1 MGLKKCKRWTAGL
14 MTAILTLTLCLTN
27 VLNVQASSEPYVG
40 TVPENGIEAPEGYQA
55 TLVVDGKEV
64 QIVPGTTYTEA
75 DNAVVVYTNAAGLYG
90 SYEGRGEEQY
100 RTGLYVDGTGVVEEK
115 SVTDAVTGGTYD
127 GKSAEGINIDSASD
141 NFNGL
146 MLVGT
151 EDAPVEYTISNSV
164 FNFLTQSDGSNV
176 SDFTAFGS
184 VLTTFG
190 NAKLTLDNVT
200 INTEGVAKASV
211 VADTGSDILVKNSKV
226 NVAGGTLY
234 DGYVNTA
241 DQTKMVAPPWVLGI
255 SGNARGTN
263 LLGDY
268 STTTIY
274 NSDFSASEW
283 GVLSTDA
290 CQKVVLTTIDSAL
303 KLTGVSGY
311 GTYAIGDAKEYFYG
325 TTFDVATYAN
335 IITGGYVTYASS
347 TGTFDI
353 KKDDDAKTT
362 VFEGLEGAGNN
373 SVINSNAFGIMWHGD
388 GEANIL
394 DGTEVNTKNAIFL
407 IKNGNVAIN
416 VDNSKLNVED
426 GTILQMIDNDD
437 STVGVYMPEGAK
449 GPSFNT
455 EFNEA
460 EGYPGINN
468 DVIYDPSAA
477 ADDGM
482 GGPGGAPGGEG
493 TPADANAPEGE
504 SAPTDANAPEGESS
518 PADATAPAGEGAP
531 AGDAADAP
539 EHNVTASF
547 TNVTLNGNMYNA
559 TGYVGAPK
567 TLSVTI
573 GENTE
578 LNGIITAASAIHS
591 TDGGATQNTHFT
603 IDEYDKLG
611 HVANK
616 VYNNGDN
623 NVDVVV
629 ADGGVW
635 NVTDEC
641 EVTSLTVEA
650 GGTLNAVVTVDG
662 SEVEVAQGQTYE
674 GVIKLSAA
682 AAQNG
687 GADDESAAAES
698 TTKAETAAETTPA
711 QTTAAPSAA
720 QGSSV
725 NTPLIIIVV
734 IIVIAVAAAVIYTQ
748 SKKKK

>member
-1 MGLKKCKRWTAGL
+1 MGFRKTKRFAAGL
-14 MTAILTLTLCLTN
+14 MTAILTVTLCFSN
-27 VLNVQASSEPYVG
+27 VLNVHASSEAYVG

-55 TLVVDGKEV
+55 TLVVDGREV
-64 QIVPGTTYTEA
+64 QIVPGTTYTQE

-90 SYEGRGEEQY
+90 SYEGRGEEEY
-100 RTGLYVDGTGVVEEK
+100 RTGLYVDATGVVDEK
-115 SVTDAVTGGTYD
+115 SVADAVSGGTYD
-127 GKSAEGINIDSASD
+127 GSSADGVRIDSSSD

-151 EDAPVEYTISNSV
+151 DEAPVEYTINNST
-164 FNFLTQSDGSNV
+164 FNFLSQSDGSNV

-184 VLTTFG
+184 VLTAFG

-200 INTEGVAKASV
+200 INTEGVARASI

-268 STTTIY
+268 STTTFY

-290 CQKVVLTTIDSAL
+290 CQKVVLTAIDSVL
-303 KLTGVSGY
+303 TLTGDSGY

-325 TTFDVATYAN
+325 TTFNVATYAN
-335 IITGGYVTYASS
+335 IITGGYVTFASS
-347 TGTFDI
+347 DGTFDI
-353 KKDDDAKTT
+353 AKDNDEKSA
-362 VFEGLEGAGNN
+362 VFEGLEGKGQK
-373 SVINSNAFGIMWHGD
+373 SVINSDAFGIMWHGD

-394 DGTEVNTKNAIFL
+394 DGTEVNTENAIFL

-416 VDNSKLNVED
+416 VDDALLNVED
-426 GTILQMIDNDD
+426 STILQMIDNDD
-437 STVGVYMPEGAK
+437 STVGVYMPEGAA

-455 EFNEA
+455 EFNEE
-460 EGYPGINN
+460 EGYPGIDN
-468 DVIYDPSAA
+468 DIIYDASAA

-482 GGPGGAPGGEG
+482 GGPGGPGGPGGEG
-493 TPADANAPEGE
+493 APDGQGAPADANAPDGE
-504 SAPTDANAPEGESS
+504 SAPADANAPGGK
-518 PADATAPAGEGAP
+518 AAAP
-531 AGDAADAP
+531 DY
-539 EHNVTASF
+539 NVTASF

-567 TLSVTI
+567 TLSVNI

-591 TDGGATQNTHFT
+591 TDGGQTQNTHFT
-603 IDEYDKLG
+603 IEEYDKLG

-616 VYNNGDN
+616 VYNNGAN

-629 ADGGVW
+629 GSGGVW

-662 SEVEVAQGQTYE
+662 SEVEITEGQTYE
-674 GVIKLSAA
+674 GSIRLLAA
-682 AAQNG
+682 ASSG
-687 GADDESAAAES
+687 SDVPEESAAES
-698 TTKAETAAETTPA
+698 VQSPSTEAAET
-711 QTTAAPSAA
+711 QAA
-720 QGSSV
+720 QASAPASDSSSGV
-725 NTPLIIIVV
+725 NTPIIIIIVV
-734 IIVIAVAAAVIYTQ
+734 IIIAVAAAVIYTQ